1 MKSGESHDL
10 SSGVTIQN
18 STRTRSFAWEDEAP
32 AEIPA
37 RHPRADAPV
46 RIANRRTAEAA
57 GPDAARP
64 DQDTPE
70 TRRPVR
76 RNDSPFEYADEDA
89 PRWWRPSRG
98 WARAFFALG
107 TLLLLGGLTVGGWLL
122 RNFLEHDGRFRIAG
136 TENIQ
141 ATGLNEVSRMQMLP
155 VFGEDI
161 GRNVFF
167 IPLAER
173 RRQLEEIPWVEEAT
187 VMRLLPD
194 QIRVSVVERKPV
206 AFVRVG
212 GEVKLVDAE
221 GVVLP
226 MSAAAMAR
234 HHYSFPVVTGVNPHD
249 PPAASK
255 NRMAVYERLITELD
269 AHGQHLSAQISEV
282 DLTDPE
288 DARVLMPAAGG
299 DILAHFGEDHFLDRY
314 QRYKAHIAEWLQ
326 QYPKLTAVDLRYD
339 QQVVL
344 EMAPAADARAAA
356 QGSATAAAVERSE
369 EKGRTAGAPGKKARA
384 RARNA
389 AEKRR
394 EARAHSQRLAA
405 RRAALKKRQT
415 AHQAAVRWPA
425 GE

>member
-18 STRTRSFAWEDEAP
+18 SYRTRSFAWEDEAP

-37 RHPRADAPV
+37 RRPRADVPV
-46 RIANRRTAEAA
+46 RIASRRTAEAA
-57 GPDAARP
+57 NPDAA
-64 DQDTPE
+64 QAEKGGPE
-70 TRRPVR
+70 PRQPIRQY
-76 RNDSPFEYADEDA
+76 DSPFESTDADDA
-89 PRWWRPSRG
+89 RWWQPSRG
-98 WARAFFALG
+98 WARTFVAVGA
-107 TLLLLGGLTVGGWLL
+107 LLLLGGLATGGWLL
-122 RNFLEHDGRFRIAG
+122 RNFLERDGRFRIAG

-141 ATGLNEVSRMQMLP
+141 ATGLNEVSRAQMLP

-167 IPLAER
+167 IPLGER
-173 RRQLEEIPWVEEAT
+173 RRQLEQIPWIEEAT
-187 VMRLLPD
+187 VMRLLPN

-206 AFVRVG
+206 AFVRIG
-212 GEVKLVDAE
+212 GEVKLVDGE

-234 HHYSFPVVTGVNPHD
+234 HHYSFPVVMGINAHD
-249 PPAASK
+249 PQAASK
-255 NRMAVYERLITELD
+255 NRMAVYERMIGELD
-269 AHGQHLSAQISEV
+269 AQGQHLSAQISEV

-288 DARVLMPAAGG
+288 DARVLMPGAGG
-299 DILAHFGEDHFLDRY
+299 DILAHLGEDHFLERY

-344 EMAPAADARAAA
+344 EMAPGADAQAAA
-356 QGSATAAAVERSE
+356 EGSSAAAAVKRSEENGKTAAA
-369 EKGRTAGAPGKKARA
+369 AGPQGGARA
-384 RARNA
+384 RSA

-394 EARAHSQRLAA
+394 AARAHSRRLAA
-405 RRAALKKRQT
+405 RRAALKKRHT
-415 AHQAAVRWPA
+415 GHEPAVRWPA